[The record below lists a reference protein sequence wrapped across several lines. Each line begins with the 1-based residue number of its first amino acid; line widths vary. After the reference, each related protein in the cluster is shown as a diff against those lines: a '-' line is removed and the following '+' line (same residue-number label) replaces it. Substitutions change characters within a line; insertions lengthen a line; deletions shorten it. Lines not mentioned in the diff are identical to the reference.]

1 MNKQRRTEIN
11 KISAEIESIKARLKK
26 VLSDEEFAFD
36 NIPENLQGSTRY
48 EESEEAIDCMNE
60 AIDNLDEA
68 IDQLSD
74 V

>member
-11 KISAEIESIKARLKK
+11 KISAEIESIKLRLKK

-74 V
+74 I

>member
-1 MNKQRRTEIN
+1 MNKHRRTEIN
-11 KISAEIESIKARLKK
+11 KISAEIESIKLRLKK

-74 V
+74 I